1 MLTEGP
7 VYWSGLIKQNFTPN
21 TIREVNLTLRSG
33 GTTEVPTKP
42 RDEGGLT
49 IDVTAP
55 EAWSSNIVES
65 ALTL

>member
-33 GTTEVPTKP
+33 VLRKYRPNLEMRV
-42 RDEGGLT
+42 
-49 IDVTAP
+49 V
-55 EAWSSNIVES
+55 
-65 ALTL
+65 